1 MTDVKNGEAKDD
13 DFLAVLEKGVRDII
27 KNRKSSKADR
37 LSAINAGVKVAQI
50 RHRINGGDDEK
61 GFFGK

>member
-1 MTDVKNGEAKDD
+1 MSELNGNGKDD

-50 RHRINGGDDEK
+50 RHRINGGDDDK

>member
-1 MTDVKNGEAKDD
+1 MSELNGNGKDD

>member
-1 MTDVKNGEAKDD
+1 MSDLNGNGKDD